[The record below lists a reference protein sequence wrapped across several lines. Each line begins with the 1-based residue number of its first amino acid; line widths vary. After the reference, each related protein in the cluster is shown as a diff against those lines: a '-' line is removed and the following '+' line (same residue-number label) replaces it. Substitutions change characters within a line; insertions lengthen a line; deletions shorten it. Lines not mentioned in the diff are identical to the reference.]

1 MAEAPLLDCLI
12 IGGGAAGLTAAIYL
26 ARYRRRLMLL
36 DGDASR
42 LHKIPTSHNY
52 PGFVAGVHG
61 EDLLGRL
68 RAQALEYGAPMAT
81 GIVDR
86 LQRNDDGSFTAWCG
100 RQAWH
105 ARYVILAT
113 GVQDVEPG
121 FGEVAEAV
129 AGGQLRYC
137 PICDGFEAIG
147 KRVAVIGRGDAAVG
161 EAEFIRHFAHELTLF
176 SVADTPPLSEQSC
189 ARLRAADIGWCPEP
203 VERLVHEDHAVLVQA
218 RGQPARRFDVIYAA
232 LGTLVNGGL
241 AQLLGARA
249 SDEGELHVD
258 DHQQTT
264 VDGLYAAGDVVLG
277 LNQIAVA
284 MGHAAIAA
292 TAVHNRLRR
301 QDDRLQ

>member
-1 MAEAPLLDCLI
+1 MADAPLLDCLV

-26 ARYRRRLMLL
+26 ARYRRRIMLL

-42 LHKIPTSHNY
+42 LRRIPRSHNY
-52 PGFVAGVHG
+52 PGFIQGVQG
-61 EDLLGRL
+61 EDLLERL
-68 RAQALEYGAPMAT
+68 RGQAQEYGAPMAH

-86 LQRNDDGSFTAWCG
+86 LQRNEDGSFTAWCG

-121 FGEVAEAV
+121 FGEVAQAL

-147 KRVAVIGRGDAAVG
+147 KRIAVIGRGDQAVG
-161 EAEFIRHFAHELTLF
+161 EAEFIRHFAHALTLF
-176 SVADTPPLSEQSC
+176 SVADTPPLSDESRE
-189 ARLRAADIGWCPEP
+189 RLRRSDIGWCPDP
-203 VERLVHEDHAVLVQA
+203 VERLVHEEDSVLIQA
-218 RGQPARRFDVIYAA
+218 GGQPQRFDVIYAA

-241 AQLLGARA
+241 AQMLGARA
-249 SDEGELHVD
+249 SDEGELQVD
-258 DHQQTT
+258 AHQQTT
-264 VDGLYAAGDVVLG
+264 VDGLYAAGDVVVG

-284 MGHAAIAA
+284 MGHSAIAA
-292 TAVHNRLRR
+292 TAVHNRLRKPVS
-301 QDDRLQ
+301 